1 MGDGNR
7 LRDTGI
13 DPGVTGLNVFYR
25 VSTSFFCS
33 LEFHWEMYLSKP
45 KHTISSLHDLD
56 IKCEVSREEYDP
68 DHDTLVL
75 FTQWRQI
82 Q

>member
-13 DPGVTGLNVFYR
+13 DLGVTGLNVF
-25 VSTSFFCS
+25 STSFFSS
-33 LEFHWEMYLSKP
+33 LKFHCEMYLSKP